1 MSLEG
6 QYIGHYRL
14 LGTLGRGGMGVV
26 YLAEDLHVERQVAI
40 KVIRTDPALYASAGE
55 VQDAVRL
62 FRREANAVAM
72 LDHPHILP
80 LYECGEQDLNG
91 TPCTYLVMP
100 YRPEG
105 SLADVLQRLS
115 EPKRLLPSD
124 VVHIVQQAADA
135 LQHAH
140 AHNIIHR
147 DVKPSN
153 FLLRNRNENAILPD
167 LLLTDFGIAKLN
179 TTSENGP
186 STTIRGTATYMAPE
200 QWADRPE
207 PATDQ
212 YALAIMAYELL
223 TGRAPFLGNQQQ
235 LMYQHFHVQPAPP
248 SMSNPH
254 ISQNID
260 ALLLRALAKTPADR
274 FLSISAFSHAFQEAV
289 LRSNQVVS
297 LANTQTI
304 ENTVPAI
311 DPNSFDPT
319 NYGASIKPGRGRIRA
334 RSLLLFTILILFIA
348 SGFGLY
354 YGANI
359 RQKEIE
365 HSNATM
371 TALTRYTALSRN
383 ATGTA
388 QSYATVT
395 SQAQITATAQ
405 AITHATATAQAITH
419 ATATAQAITHATA
432 TANAYTT
439 ATAQASATAA
449 IRSANPNPYP
459 PYGGTL
465 ALYDPLSDNSQG
477 NGWDEGGNCT
487 FTGSAYH
494 DSESQI
500 GYANQ
505 CIAQSTSFS
514 NFVYEAQMMIISG
527 DCGALIFRADG
538 SNGKYYYFRI
548 CEDGTYDLIRYDG
561 FNSTGHI
568 LQSDSSSAITTGL
581 NQSNGIAV
589 VAIGNNID
597 LYVNHQKIASVS
609 DSTYSQGQ
617 IGVAADCSSNPTEV
631 VFSNVRVWTW

>member
-1 MSLEG
+1 MLQEG

-14 LGTLGRGGMGVV
+14 LGVLGRGGMGVV

-40 KVIRTDPALYASAGE
+40 KVIRTDPALYASAEE

-80 LYECGEQDLNG
+80 LYECSEQVLNG

-153 FLLRNRNENAILPD
+153 FLLRNRNENAVLPD

-248 SMSNPH
+248 SIFNPH
-254 ISQNID
+254 ISQDID
-260 ALLLRALAKTPADR
+260 TVLLRALAKTPADR
-274 FLSISAFSHAFQEAV
+274 FLSISAFSHALQEVV

-304 ENTVPAI
+304 ANTVPAI

-319 NYGASIKPGRGRIRA
+319 NYGASIKPDRGRIRA
-334 RSLLLFTILILFIA
+334 KSLLLFTIVILFIA
-348 SGFGLY
+348 GGFGIY
-354 YGANI
+354 YGADI
-359 RQKEIE
+359 RQQEIE

-371 TALTRYTALSRN
+371 TAVVRDTAFSRN

-388 QSYATVT
+388 QSYVTAT
-395 SQAQITATAQ
+395 SQAQTTATAQ
-405 AITHATATAQAITH
+405 AIVNASATAQAIAHATATAQA
-419 ATATAQAITHATA
+419 
-432 TANAYTT
+432 NAYAT

-449 IRSANPNPYP
+449 IRSANPNLYP
-459 PYGGTL
+459 PYAGTL

-477 NGWDEGGNCT
+477 NGWDEGDNCT
-487 FTGSAYH
+487 FTGGAYH
-494 DSESQI
+494 ASESQV
-500 GYANQ
+500 GYYNP

-514 NFVYEAQMMIISG
+514 NFVYEAQMTIISG

-538 SNGKYYYFRI
+538 SNDKFYFFRI
-548 CEDGTYDLIRYDG
+548 CQDGTYALIRYDS

-568 LQSDSSSAITTGL
+568 LHSDSSSAITTGL
-581 NQSNGIAV
+581 NQSNMIAV
-589 VAIGNNID
+589 VAIGNSID
-597 LYVNHQKIASVS
+597 LYVNQQKIANVI
-609 DSTYSQGQ
+609 DGTYSKGQ
-617 IGVAADCSSNPTEV
+617 IGVVADSPSNPTEV
-631 VFSNVRVWTW
+631 AFSNVRIWTW